1 MTARPVDAV
10 LFDLDGTLVDS
21 LPTIALAM
29 RDALRLYGIEKDVED
44 IYPLIGPPI
53 EIMAQQLGASVEIGN
68 RIGDEYRRVYD
79 STYIHQTP
87 PCAGAAEL
95 LDALDA
101 AGVSYGIVTNKIE
114 RQGRLMLEVMGWT
127 ERVSVVLGR
136 DSAGAAA
143 KPDPEAALIALRSL
157 DGSPERAAFVGDT
170 EFDLRCGRNAG
181 LALVIGVI
189 GARTREQLVAEGATH
204 VVDSLLDVA
213 PLVLGVGVTP

>member
-29 RDALRLYGIEKDVED
+29 RDALRLHGIEKTVEE
-44 IYPLIGPPI
+44 IYVLIGPPI
-53 EIMAQQLGASVEIGN
+53 EVMAQQVGASIDDAQ

-79 STYIHQTP
+79 STYIRQTP

-95 LDALDA
+95 LDALDT
-101 AGVSYGIVTNKIE
+101 AGVPYGIVTNKIE

-170 EFDLRCGRNAG
+170 EFDMRCGRNAG
-181 LALVIGVI
+181 LVLVIGVT